1 MDLEKFQFFAVS
13 AHFLSKCF
21 KYFQFPFSF
30 IMDVQKE
37 GAYMFYNHLL
47 FKKYLTL

>member
-37 GAYMFYNHLL
+37 GGIHVLQSSL
-47 FKKYLTL
+47 V